1 MDPFASDKTA
11 VDTRLELPP
20 LPKSEPQL
28 KAIRHNYT
36 PWGDFT
42 NSPFPQEDQLSKAYG
57 KIASR
62 ALFGEDSENTNLMT
76 GLVPGADVA
85 IKLSEGKQPGLLD
98 VLGDLKPL
106 AAMLPVLKWGKELPS
121 PKTRTGKSQRNLD
134 KHVGEKMMPTVTR
147 FHRTTN
153 DAADKILD
161 EGLRIRNENSGRF
174 TADADYIPP
183 MIWLA
188 NNPNRIPVMNTR
200 FDAPGG
206 PRMDPSVSTLKV
218 EIPQEEY
225 DQMKRFTQVPGPNGR
240 RFVEVAPGE
249 QSLFDDYA
257 TGRMHGRTKTDLI
270 GEDVSPDYI
279 SLLPK
284 PEPGRFV
291 DRQTNR
297 EWYRVLINDTEDNL
311 LGLYGQLP
319 KELRNRLVNR
329 KLTYDDA
336 EELYRLLPSVQTPEV
351 IGTFPGTNIPRI
363 VSTNTPRRPDRSQ
376 SYYLEPGPIARGSN
390 VFHNNIFKTNA
401 RARGFQHYPNDIE
414 AIHFGEDIPQ
424 YDAGKYVRS
433 INRVKQLMSPGEV
446 PRTNVS
452 VGAIGRGSYNL
463 GPMSTNQLE
472 YLIRNSDDKQLRRL
486 IDETIDPFDPPD
498 EDDIIE
504 AMRNIRN
511 DDGYLKE
518 FVQGLINS
526 DYGIPSSFLPDFA
539 EDVFAS
545 KGRAMP
551 GMFKDKESPDEVNI
565 DPSQLTWIPFND

>member
-1 MDPFASDKTA
+1 MNPFASDKTA
-11 VDTRLELPP
+11 VDNRLELPP
-20 LPKSEPQL
+20 LPKPKSESQL
-28 KAIRHNYT
+28 KAIQHNYT

-42 NSPFPQEDQLSKAYG
+42 NSPFPQEDLLGKAYG
-57 KIASR
+57 KVASR
-62 ALFGEDSENTNLMT
+62 VLFGEDSDNTNLMT

-85 IKLSEGKQPGLLD
+85 IKLSEGKQPGVLD
-98 VLGDLKPL
+98 GLGDLKPL

-134 KHVGEKMMPTVTR
+134 KYVGEKMMPTVTR

-161 EGLRIRNENSGRF
+161 EGLRIRNENYGRF
-174 TADADYIPP
+174 TADADEIPP

-188 NNPNRIPVMNTR
+188 NNPDRIPVMNSK
-200 FDAPGG
+200 FNIPGG

-218 EIPQEEY
+218 EIPRDEY
-225 DQMKRFTQVPGPNGR
+225 DQIKRFTQLPGPNGR
-240 RFVEVAPGE
+240 RFAEVGPGE

-270 GEDVSPDYI
+270 GEDISPDHI
-279 SLLPK
+279 SLLSK

-311 LGLYGQLP
+311 LGLYGRLP
-319 KELRNRLVNR
+319 KELRNRLINKR
-329 KLTYDDA
+329 LTYDDA
-336 EELYRLLPSVQTPEV
+336 EELYRLLPSIQTPEV

-363 VSTNTPRRPDRSQ
+363 VSTNTPRRPDRSKM
-376 SYYLEPGPIARGSN
+376 YYLEPGPIARGSDVVRN
-390 VFHNNIFKTNA
+390 DIFKLPT
-401 RARGFQHYPNDIE
+401 RGLQHRPDPQESLY
-414 AIHFGEDIPQ
+414 FGDNIPQ
-424 YDAGKYVRS
+424 YDAGKYAKS
-433 INRVKQLMSPGEV
+433 INRVKKLATDDSHPS
-446 PRTNVS
+446 TNVS

-463 GPMSTNQLE
+463 GPMSANQLE

-504 AMRNIRN
+504 FMQNIRS
-511 DDGYLKE
+511 DDRFLKNYVKYLTHAE
-518 FVQGLINS
+518 
-526 DYGIPSSFLPDFA
+526 YGIPSSFLPDFA

-545 KGRAMP
+545 KGKTMP

-565 DPSQLTWIPFND
+565 DPSQLTWMPLDD